1 MAAGRSRCAV
11 LAIDRVTL
19 YIPDHVPDRRE
30 ALVTTGPGDQAG
42 RLRTSRADREQAIS
56 ALKIAFV
63 QGRLAKDEF
72 DARVGQALTSRTHA
86 ELAVVTADIPAG
98 PAEVQAI
105 RAPGQ
110 PPQTVTPGVCVTVT
124 ASLLAAVLWSAALVA
139 GSAAALAAA
148 LAVTG
153 IAIFAFFVTVDQ
165 MREMRRRRRSGMP
178 LPPGALPGSS

>member
-1 MAAGRSRCAV
+1 M
-11 LAIDRVTL
+11 
-19 YIPDHVPDRRE
+19 
-30 ALVTTGPGDQAG
+30 TTGPGDHAG

-56 ALKIAFV
+56 ALKTAFV

-98 PAEVQAI
+98 SAEVQPVP
-105 RAPGQ
+105 APGQ
-110 PPQTVTPGVCVTVT
+110 PPVTVTSGLCVTVT
-124 ASLLAAVLWSAALVA
+124 ASLLAVILWSAALSA

-153 IAIFAFFVTVDQ
+153 IAIFTLFVTADQ
-165 MREMRRRRRSGMP
+165 MRETRRRRRSGRP
-178 LPPGALPGSS
+178 LPPGAVPGSS

>member
-1 MAAGRSRCAV
+1 
-11 LAIDRVTL
+11 
-19 YIPDHVPDRRE
+19 
-30 ALVTTGPGDQAG
+30 VTTGPGDQAG

-56 ALKIAFV
+56 ALKTAFV

-98 PAEVQAI
+98 SAEVEAV
-105 RAPGQ
+105 RAPAL
-110 PPQTVTPGVCVTVT
+110 TVLSGVGVTVT
-124 ASLLAAVLWSAALVA
+124 ASMLAAILWSAALSA
-139 GSAAALAAA
+139 GGAAALAAA

-153 IAIFAFFVTVDQ
+153 IAIFTFFVTADQ
-165 MREMRRRRRSGMP
+165 MRETRRRRRSGRP